1 MLRDVLPFNF
11 IDLQLNTRKRLGICS
26 VLLTLSRSKNRKRVK
41 WKLCTKISLYRNAIN
56 GYLDKLVYTEMLL
69 MIILIQVHFNQIAS
83 GLI

>member
-11 IDLQLNTRKRLGICS
+11 IDLQLNTRKRLGISS

-41 WKLCTKISLYRNAIN
+41 WKLWTKISLYRNVTN
-56 GYLDKLVYTEMLL
+56 GHLDKLVYTEMLL

-83 GLI
+83 ELI